1 VGAALAP
8 FSDTAFSTMIAS
20 FSNLLY
26 YYNDIIMST
35 LLRQATLS
43 FHSSGRID
51 ANRPGPRPK
60 APTKLST
67 AASTLIYGAGNRR
80 RARGINEIDLVQSLE
95 NSRTHAIVGEPDSDD
110 SEAKSDS
117 DHQPRPKARRNAYS
131 REKKLAIITYLEL
144 IDMPNPKAKA
154 NPNAPWIP
162 VTWSY
167 MSQKLKLDRKC
178 L

>member
-1 VGAALAP
+1 
-8 FSDTAFSTMIAS
+8 
-20 FSNLLY
+20 
-26 YYNDIIMST
+26 MSA

-60 APTKLST
+60 APTTLSA
-67 AASTLIYGAGNRR
+67 AASAALIYRARNRR
-80 RARGINEIDLVQSLE
+80 WVGGINETDLVQSLE
-95 NSRTHAIVGEPDSDD
+95 NSRAHTAAGEPDSGD
-110 SEAKSDS
+110 SEAELEAELDS
-117 DHQPRPKARRNAYS
+117 DHRPRPKARRNAYS

-154 NPNAPWIP
+154 NPNAPWIL

-167 MSQKLKLDRKC
+167 AS
-178 L
+178 